1 MLASVLLQFTPLRV
15 NLASERRDL
24 RRVVGHQLRAYRSG
38 LSVLAEVDGRDQ
50 ARRRTV
56 PLSPETIPL
65 RYQVWRLQYG
75 QSADQVLTSEETIT
89 DWFQRD
95 GVDGRVLILG
105 DPGMGKTHT
114 LLAMGAHLLRR
125 TEASGPVPVLV
136 DLSGWNGEN
145 LDHWLVGYLWEVY
158 RLCRPTAMVWLQSGQ
173 LTLLLDGFD
182 HLPIPRQRTC
192 AKEINTLLRSN
203 PEQTALLCCRR
214 RVVET
219 SGIEFS
225 EFNSGLYILPLA
237 AQQVK
242 DYLLAQG
249 CDALWPQVKAS
260 KALQQLGR
268 FPLYLTLLAALA
280 SGIRAEASAITGKDA
295 LVQTYLSH
303 GLDRAPAPATP
314 AERATLRWL
323 ADHLGTRSRSLRL
336 DALGPSW
343 LPESQRLLYRLLVGL
358 GLLGIFTVIGGNPGV
373 GLAWGLAFSQL
384 DLEAFPYTRLSLAL
398 ASWRSVGGL
407 ALVCTVPALGLGLG
421 VGSLGSLILGRFNL
435 GLPAFGW
442 GGLVGAV
449 LGWSLGLGLGLWG
462 GLPQGIQIRQRP
474 NQDIQM
480 ALRNGAILFG
490 LLALVFALV
499 LVMPAVVNG
508 QSPLTLLTVPRLR
521 VVAAALISAYLW
533 FSFAL
538 QQGVVRGLLTRSPSR
553 LPWAMA
559 AWMQRWAQR
568 RVLRPWGGDYGF
580 AHETLR
586 ETLAKDGP
594 SSD

>member
-1 MLASVLLQFTPLRV
+1 MLASVLLQFTPLRA
-15 NLASERRDL
+15 NLTAERRDL
-24 RRVVGHQLRAYRSG
+24 RRAVGQQLRAYRAG
-38 LSVLAEVDGRDQ
+38 LSVLAETEERHSP
-50 ARRRTV
+50 RRRS
-56 PLSPETIPL
+56 SPPNPPMISL

-75 QSADQVLTSEETIT
+75 QSSNQVLTSDQAIT
-89 DWFQRD
+89 DFFLRD
-95 GVDGRVLILG
+95 GIDGRLLILG

-114 LLAMGAHLLRR
+114 LLAMGEELLNRSEQR
-125 TEASGPVPVLV
+125 GPVPVLV
-136 DLSGWNGEN
+136 DLSGWSGEN
-145 LDHWLVGYLWEVY
+145 LDQWLVAYLWEVY
-158 RLCRPTAMVWLQSGQ
+158 RICQPTAMVWLQAGQ

-182 HLPIPRQRTC
+182 HLPTPRQRAC
-192 AKEINTLLRSN
+192 AKEINTLLRTN
-203 PEQTALLCCRR
+203 PEQTALLCCHR
-214 RVVET
+214 RVLEA
-219 SGIEFS
+219 SGIDFS
-225 EFNSGLYILPLA
+225 EFNSGLYIVPLA

-268 FPLYLTLLAALA
+268 FPLYLTLLVALA
-280 SGIRAEASAITGKDA
+280 PVLSADASAITGKDA

-303 GLDRAPAPATP
+303 CLNHAPNPAPP

-323 ADHLGTRSRSLRL
+323 ADHLGTRFRSLHL

-358 GLLGIFTVIGGNPGV
+358 ALLVIFTIVGGNPGL

-407 ALVCTVPALGLGLG
+407 ALVCTVPALVLGLG
-421 VGSLGSLILGRFNL
+421 VGSVGSLILAQFNL

-449 LGWSLGLGLGLWG
+449 LGWGLGLGLGLWG

-474 NQDIQM
+474 NQDSRM
-480 ALRNGAILFG
+480 ALRNGVILFG

-521 VVAAALISAYLW
+521 VVVAALISAYLW

-538 QQGVVRGLLTRSPSR
+538 QQGVVRGLLTRSPFR

-559 AWMQRWAQR
+559 PWMQRWAQR
-568 RVLRPWGGDYGF
+568 RVLRRWGGDYGF

-586 ETLAKDGP
+586 EALAKNGP
-594 SSD
+594 S